1 MAPRETQNFC
11 LRRAVSGPEHRAAH
25 DPAVLTITEKDPTSA
40 STIKALLGH
49 YAKPAPKHGEQT

>member
-1 MAPRETQNFC
+1 M
-11 LRRAVSGPEHRAAH
+11 SGPEYRAAH

-40 STIKALLGH
+40 STIKTLLGH

>member
-11 LRRAVSGPEHRAAH
+11 LRLAVSGPEYRAAH

-40 STIKALLGH
+40 STIKTLLGH
-49 YAKPAPKHGEQT
+49 YVIQAPKHGE